1 MTNKSDTPETDIVIG
16 NVDSITP
23 RPPQEELIYIKYSKM
38 LHHARR
44 LERELADLRAEN
56 ELMRPVVEAA
66 RAYDIYVSDIER
78 LVGDQDLTLSIDDNE
93 KRIRLMVRE
102 HDKARSTE

>member
-44 LERELADLRAEN
+44 LERELNALRAEN
-56 ELMRPVVEAA
+56 EEIRKRVEQF
-66 RAYDIYVSDIER
+66 R
-78 LVGDQDLTLSIDDNE
+78 LSGRIDDLADAIQAIHE
-93 KRIRLMVRE
+93 
-102 HDKARSTE
+102 ARSMK

>member
-44 LERELADLRAEN
+44 LERELAALKAEN
-56 ELMRPVVEAA
+56 E
-66 RAYDIYVSDIER
+66 R
-78 LVGDQDLTLSIDDNE
+78 LQAFWDYAKMYFSYEYKTRGG
-93 KRIRLMVRE
+93 K
-102 HDKARSTE
+102 